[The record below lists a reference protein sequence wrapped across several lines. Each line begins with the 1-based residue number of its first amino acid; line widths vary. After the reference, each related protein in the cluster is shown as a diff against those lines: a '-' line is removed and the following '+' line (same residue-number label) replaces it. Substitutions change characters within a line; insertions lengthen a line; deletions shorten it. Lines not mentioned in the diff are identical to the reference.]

1 MQLRLEK
8 LVMTIATGSGFGGGA
23 MREIVLILEHWKRH

>member
-8 LVMTIATGSGFGGGA
+8 LVMTMMTGSGFGGPVK
-23 MREIVLILEHWKRH
+23 EFVLILQHWENH